1 MDINKYIK
9 TYKKDTFSLITESVL
24 LFSIIPLFYLI
35 FYFFISENINS
46 PEFFREPTWFKL
58 NINLTYYL
66 SLFKK
71 ISMIALIAIVVN
83 SILILAINYYVK
95 FDQKKLLNFYIPLY
109 KLTWI
114 NLKVSVLLII
124 LTLLISVFVIF
135 NYLIPF
141 FRPVILYVSLVGGLS
156 IGCLVAFFLILDI
169 IQKFDQKTALPIYGL
184 QVGKKDQPEL
194 FSLVENCAKKIK
206 SSIPDNIVIG
216 STDGFFVTS
225 SDVLLYNYKDK
236 SFLKGKTLYL
246 SLISLKVLTKDELT
260 GIIGHELA
268 HFSGED
274 TDYTIKFNP
283 IIYTLNEKLK
293 SFDSSFKEAEEF
305 EGGLPNLI
313 ASETQKFF
321 LIMILNP
328 IIYIF
333 LNLYR
338 KDKVICIQQEL
349 RADKIGSSL
358 CKNKKSFII
367 GLCKFGIYSQ
377 LWAYIDY
384 EIYKETTKKK
394 SLSKVFDK
402 EYKKYISNF
411 NPKKDLRELLNYEM
425 YHPSDTHPPTIKR
438 AKNLKVDIKS
448 ISKADLT
455 KIRPS
460 ASDFIKNFENL
471 NYKLSGNN

>member
-1 MDINKYIK
+1 MSSGI
-9 TYKKDTFSLITESVL
+9 
-24 LFSIIPLFYLI
+24 
-35 FYFFISENINS
+35 
-46 PEFFREPTWFKL
+46 
-58 NINLTYYL
+58 
-66 SLFKK
+66 
-71 ISMIALIAIVVN
+71 
-83 SILILAINYYVK
+83 
-95 FDQKKLLNFYIPLY
+95 
-109 KLTWI
+109 
-114 NLKVSVLLII
+114 
-124 LTLLISVFVIF
+124 
-135 NYLIPF
+135 
-141 FRPVILYVSLVGGLS
+141 
-156 IGCLVAFFLILDI
+156 FLILDI

-394 SLSKVFDK
+394 FYQRCL
-402 EYKKYISNF
+402 
-411 NPKKDLRELLNYEM
+411 
-425 YHPSDTHPPTIKR
+425 
-438 AKNLKVDIKS
+438 
-448 ISKADLT
+448 
-455 KIRPS
+455 
-460 ASDFIKNFENL
+460 IKNIKNIYQIL
-471 NYKLSGNN
+471 ILKKT